1 MISVRIGA
9 ALTAAGIGAMA
20 LSGCSGAGDIRQQ
33 ASDLVEQVVESGTEQ
48 ITNAVA
54 GDVFTAEGIDNA
66 YAAISDKVGA
76 NPMQVVEV
84 KIAPGVLVVEA
95 INPNVP
101 TELNEWSFLAGT
113 VRNPVPIDYAGDTEA
128 LQQNIF
134 AVNEVPATAIAAAIE
149 GALAASEIPD
159 GAVKTVTIKRNLPVD
174 PVIGILINVEGAGV
188 SKQVRADVA
197 GQVTEVV

>member
-1 MISVRIGA
+1 MRTQGFEKRRGIDDLGA
-9 ALTAAGIGAMA
+9 HRCCAHCCWNCRDGVEWLF
-20 LSGCSGAGDIRQQ
+20 GAGDIRQQ

-54 GDVFTAEGIDNA
+54 GDVFTAEGINNA

-76 NPMQVVEV
+76 NPMQVVAV

-128 LQQNIF
+128 LQQNLF
-134 AVNEVPATAIAAAIE
+134 AVNEVPA
-149 GALAASEIPD
+149 L
-159 GAVKTVTIKRNLPVD
+159 
-174 PVIGILINVEGAGV
+174 GAG
-188 SKQVRADVA
+188 RRI
-197 GQVTEVV
+197 